1 MNKKDKTLTIL
12 FLLTIFSFG
21 SFFPVLFLYVLFK
34 YIIFGDSHKEVQ
46 PQVQKQEEPY
56 LSTAER
62 AKIQESLKEYFEEND
77 RLVVTGEINL
87 RPKSGKFVSL
97 KDLQVYYG
105 EDCVAGFQ
113 EFERKYEDMYR
124 KVLDLL
130 LKFAYLDKKEFVK
143 KEVVKEEV
151 KEEVKQSTIAD
162 FIEIINQK
170 NIEIEHEEIS
180 NGLYQI
186 CAYSKQI
193 ELIEKNFPKS
203 QDKLMKVSQY
213 YLPILVGILEDYK
226 KMSVSVQ
233 SHEEFKAAEDKLIKT
248 IILINEALKTIC
260 TTVCQEE
267 FMAMNANMSTLE
279 MLLRKDGLIDDSPFA
294 KKVSANGK

>member
-12 FLLTIFSFG
+12 FFLTLFSFG

-34 YIIFGDSHKEVQ
+34 YIIFGDSHKQVQ

-56 LSTAER
+56 LSTTER
-62 AKIQESLKEYFEEND
+62 AKIQESLREYFEEND

-87 RPKSGKFVSL
+87 RPKSGKYVSL

-113 EFERKYEDMYR
+113 EFERKYKDMYH

-186 CAYSKQI
+186 CAYLKQI

-294 KKVSANGK
+294 KKVSADGK

>member
-34 YIIFGDSHKEVQ
+34 YIIFGDSHKQVQ

-77 RLVVTGEINL
+77 RLVVTGDINL
-87 RPKSGKFVSL
+87 RPKSGKYVSL

-113 EFERKYEDMYR
+113 EFERKYEDMYH

-130 LKFAYLDKKEFVK
+130 LKFAYLDKKDFVK

-162 FIEIINQK
+162 FIETINQK

-186 CAYSKQI
+186 CAYLKQI

-233 SHEEFKAAEDKLIKT
+233 SHEEFKAVEDKLIKT

-294 KKVSANGK
+294 KKVSADGK

>member
-34 YIIFGDSHKEVQ
+34 YFIFGDSHKQVQ
-46 PQVQKQEEPY
+46 PQVQKEEEPY
-56 LSTAER
+56 LSTTER
-62 AKIQESLKEYFEEND
+62 AKIQESLKEYFEDND

-113 EFERKYEDMYR
+113 EFERRYKDMYN

-130 LKFAYLDKKEFVK
+130 LKFAYLDKKDFVK

-151 KEEVKQSTIAD
+151 KQESKETTIAD
-162 FIEIINQK
+162 FIDIINQK

-186 CAYSKQI
+186 CAYLKQI

-203 QDKLMKVSQY
+203 QDKLTKVSQY

-226 KMSVSVQ
+226 KMSMSVQ

-267 FMAMNANMSTLE
+267 FMTMNANMSTLE

>member
-1 MNKKDKTLTIL
+1 M
-12 FLLTIFSFG
+12 
-21 SFFPVLFLYVLFK
+21 
-34 YIIFGDSHKEVQ
+34 E
-46 PQVQKQEEPY
+46 
-56 LSTAER
+56 
-62 AKIQESLKEYFEEND
+62 
-77 RLVVTGEINL
+77 
-87 RPKSGKFVSL
+87 
-97 KDLQVYYG
+97 DLQVYNG

-113 EFERKYEDMYR
+113 EFERKYEDMYH

-130 LKFAYLDKKEFVK
+130 VKFAYLDKKEFVK

-151 KEEVKQSTIAD
+151 KQSTIAD
-162 FIEIINQK
+162 YIEIINQK

-186 CAYSKQI
+186 CAYLKQI

-279 MLLRKDGLIDDSPFA
+279 MLLRKDGLIDESPFA
-294 KKVSANGK
+294 KKVSADGK

>member
-34 YIIFGDSHKEVQ
+34 YIIFGDSHKQVQ
-46 PQVQKQEEPY
+46 PEAPKEEQPY
-56 LSTAER
+56 LSTSER

-77 RLVVTGEINL
+77 RLVVTGDINL
-87 RPKSGKFVSL
+87 RPKSGKYVSL

-105 EDCVAGFQ
+105 EDCIAGFQ
-113 EFERKYEDMYR
+113 EFERKYEDMYH

-130 LKFAYLDKKEFVK
+130 LKFAYLDKKDFVKKDFVK

-162 FIEIINQK
+162 FIEI
-170 NIEIEHEEIS
+170 S

-186 CAYSKQI
+186 CAYLKQI

-294 KKVSANGK
+294 KKVSADGK

>member
-56 LSTAER
+56 LSTTER

-87 RPKSGKFVSL
+87 RPKSGKYVSL

-113 EFERKYEDMYR
+113 EFERKYEDMYH

-186 CAYSKQI
+186 CAYLKQI

-260 TTVCQEE
+260 TTICQEE